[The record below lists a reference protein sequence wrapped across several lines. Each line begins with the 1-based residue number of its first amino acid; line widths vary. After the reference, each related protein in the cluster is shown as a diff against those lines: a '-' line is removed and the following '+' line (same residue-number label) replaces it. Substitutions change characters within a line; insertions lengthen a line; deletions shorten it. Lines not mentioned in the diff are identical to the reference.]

1 MKNLIKL
8 YKTKLCSLLWM
19 LLGLEALVVIYL
31 LTPAPID
38 PLIVIEPDFATLS
51 GDNIIYEEG
60 KPARYT
66 VSVSKNLEKELHVTL
81 SYGGGAIK
89 GVDYKAPDTIVIKE
103 GDMNATFEVTA
114 LDDNELEGEELISVK
129 IIKIDGKNFME
140 PLRPQDLGG
149 VVYTRILDEAK
160 HQRKLHKPTLLAI
173 TCAKELAENNTSITC
188 EVTTSQKSF
197 EPIVVSLD
205 FNGTAIKGIDYSA
218 TETLTIPANG
228 KRASFKVTSID
239 DAYKEGVEEI
249 QVSISSVEGGGY
261 EESNVDHNVAT
272 IKLHDEKRSTQET
285 QLTLNNIKKIEEG
298 GSGTYTLA
306 LSRAPVGDVT
316 VYIKRNESATKFNIP
331 EKVVFHKGEMTKTFS
346 IETVDDNIKEKT
358 DFIDFSI
365 ARVEQDSFETLTY
378 SNNAVKTKVMDE
390 PVPMTP
396 DSETAYLVLSTV
408 NGVSSFDEGEGD
420 VVIMVDATETVQTD
434 TPITLALE
442 VRSPQGRVHT
452 LNKKLILRKDH
463 KQAQTTL
470 VLQDDNI
477 KQEEEVL
484 NVSIIKHGDGGLE
497 DLRVKEAIA
506 LTLHDNSD
514 GKLETKLTLDCSKR
528 LYENAKQAK
537 CRLTLSDVSKE
548 DIVVHLTYSGDATID
563 KDYEAPAV
571 ITIPKGR
578 KSVTFSITPKNDVIK
593 EGEESI
599 VIAMTSA
606 DQDYFEKL
614 VLQENSAT
622 VMLTDEKKPSK
633 IIYLTLKVEK
643 SVTEGKKTQMTLALT
658 QPALKD
664 VVVSLN
670 MPQSEDFEGVEKVV
684 IPQGQQS
691 ITFDVPTI
699 NDNLV
704 EQNEYVVASIVGVE
718 QNGFEGLSFDKRKHR
733 VLIVDDKDSANAARF
748 SFNSETQKL
757 HEDEKRL
764 YINLILSEPTQQA
777 MRVYIKSSGSATE
790 KVDYTMPSS
799 VVIKKGD
806 TNTIIAI
813 KPIND
818 NIIETPESIVVTVD
832 KSQTGGLEVI
842 EVGQTY
848 TVTLEDDINS
858 SHSPVANIS
867 LSGPSKVSEGKTTA
881 NYTVK
886 ISQQAEEDVTLYL
899 SYGGDATPNDYKRI
913 EKVVIPKGKK
923 SETFRLETIDNDTI
937 EKLRTFT
944 VDIAKREKGGLEHI
958 NVLDQVVK
966 TSITDEVDIAKAF
979 EDIVKDQVI
988 KFDMGSVEITED
1000 AKAPL
1005 NKIAKLFKEFPTA
1018 RLTVEGH
1025 TNSIGSA
1032 QSNLNLSQQ
1041 RADSIKR
1048 YLTSQGITA
1057 KRIKAIGYGES
1068 KPLLKDGS
1076 KEALEFNKRVE
1087 FRVVY

>member
-1 MKNLIKL
+1 MW
-8 YKTKLCSLLWM
+8 T

-31 LTPAPID
+31 LTPSPVD
-38 PLIVIEPDFATLS
+38 PLIVIEPNFATLN

-60 KPARYT
+60 RPARYT
-66 VSVSKNLEKELHVTL
+66 VSVSKNLEKELQVTL

-89 GVDYKAPDTIVIKE
+89 GVDFKAPDTITIKE

-114 LDDNELEGEELISVK
+114 LDDNELESEELISVK

-173 TCAKELAENNTSITC
+173 TCAKELAENNASITC
-188 EVTTSQKSF
+188 EVTTSQKNF

-228 KRASFKVTSID
+228 QRASFKVTSID

-261 EESNVDHNVAT
+261 EESQIDHKVAT

-306 LSRAPVGDVT
+306 LSRDPISDVT

-365 ARVEQDSFETLTY
+365 AKVEQKSFEALTY

-390 PVPMTP
+390 PVPVEP
-396 DSETAYLVLSTV
+396 DSNTAYLTLSTQT
-408 NGVSSFDEGEGD
+408 GESSIDEASGE
-420 VVIMVDATETVQTD
+420 
-434 TPITLALE
+434 ITLVVTASEILAKDAL
-442 VRSPQGRVHT
+442 VTLGMDVKSPQGRSYR
-452 LNKKLILRKDH
+452 LNKELTIKKG
-463 KQAQTTL
+463 QQTVQTMLTL
-470 VLQDDNI
+470 KDDNI
-477 KQEEEVL
+477 KQESEVL
-484 NVSIIKHGDGGLE
+484 DLSIVKHGDGGLE
-497 DLRVKEAIA
+497 DLRVKEP
-506 LTLHDNSD
+506 LTLTLSDNSNGTLD
-514 GKLETKLTLDCSKR
+514 TKLSLSCPKR
-528 LYENAKQAK
+528 LYENVKQVK
-537 CRLTLSDVSKE
+537 CRLSLSELSKE
-548 DIVVHLTYSGDATID
+548 DVVVNFTYSGDAMQSM
-563 KDYEAPAV
+563 DYEAPTTV
-571 ITIPKGR
+571 TIPKGR
-578 KSVTFSITPKNDVIK
+578 KSVTFNIKPNNDVIK

-599 VIAMTSA
+599 VIVMNSA
-606 DQDYFEKL
+606 EQNYFERL
-614 VLQENSAT
+614 SLQESDTT
-622 VMLTDEKKPSK
+622 VMLADEKKPSK

-643 SVTEGKKTQMTLALT
+643 SVVEGQKTKMTLALT
-658 QPALKD
+658 EPALKK
-664 VVVSLN
+664 VVVSLE
-670 MPQSEDFEGVEKVV
+670 MPQSEDFEGVKKVV
-684 IPQGQQS
+684 IPQGEQS
-691 ITFDVPTI
+691 VTFDVATT

-704 EQNEYVVASIVGVE
+704 EKNVYIVASIAAVE
-718 QNGFEGLSFDKRKHR
+718 QNGFERLSFDKRTHR
-733 VLIVDDKDSANAARF
+733 VHIVDDKESANAAGF
-748 SFNSETQKL
+748 SFNSESQKL
-757 HEDEKRL
+757 HEDEKAL
-764 YINLILSEPTQQA
+764 NINLVLSEPTQQA

-799 VVIKKGD
+799 VVVKKGD
-806 TNTIIAI
+806 TDTVIAI

-818 NIIETPESIVVTVD
+818 NVIEASESIVVTVE

-842 EVGQTY
+842 EVGQAY
-848 TVTLEDDINS
+848 AVTLEDDINS
-858 SHSPVANIS
+858 SHSPVANIN

-881 NYTVK
+881 NYSVK
-886 ISQQAEEDVTLYL
+886 ISQKVEEDLTLYL
-899 SYGGDATPNDYKRI
+899 SYGGDASTSDYKQI
-913 EKVVIPKGKK
+913 EKVIIPKGKK
-923 SETFRLETIDNDTI
+923 RVTFTLDTIDNDTI

-944 VDIAKREKGGLEHI
+944 VQIDKAEKGGLENI
-958 NVLDQVVK
+958 NIIDQVVK
-966 TSITDEVDIAKAF
+966 TSITDEIDIAKAF
-979 EDIVKDQVI
+979 EEIVKDQVI

-1005 NKIAKLFKEFPTA
+1005 NKIAKLFKAFPTA

-1025 TNSIGSA
+1025 TNSLGSA
-1032 QSNLNLSQQ
+1032 RSNLKLSQQ
-1041 RADSIKR
+1041 RADSIKK
-1048 YLTSQGITA
+1048 YLISQGITE

-1068 KPLLKDGS
+1068 KPLLTDGS